1 MTPGPGQGTSK
12 RRHLGPRYWS
22 LANVSKAEK
31 QKEAGVSREWPPR
44 LQTITLSHRETD
56 SDSRTGG
63 EDQHIS
69 SFSHYCP
76 LSLSL
81 SWKFFIS
88 THTIGILLMGIGP
101 SFFHYRLSD
110 SCTRYTAPG
119 SFVLPDISQLGR
131 THLLRK

>member
-76 LSLSL
+76 LSLSFLEILHRHPHNWNSLNGYWSKFL
-81 SWKFFIS
+81 SLSPFRQLYKIYS
-88 THTIGILLMGIGP
+88 TWIV
-101 SFFHYRLSD
+101 
-110 SCTRYTAPG
+110 CT
-119 SFVLPDISQLGR
+119 S
-131 THLLRK
+131 